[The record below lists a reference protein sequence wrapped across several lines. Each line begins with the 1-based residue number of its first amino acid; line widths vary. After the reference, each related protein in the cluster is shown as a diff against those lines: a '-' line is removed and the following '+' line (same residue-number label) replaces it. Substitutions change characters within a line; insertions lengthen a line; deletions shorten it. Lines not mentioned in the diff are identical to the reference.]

1 MGTGGAGSM
10 ACFRSAVAPVLR
22 ASRSY
27 SNATI
32 TRAVPNGLAMVDRA
46 SRGNPRQM
54 AGFMERFRG
63 KRENKEFQKTVDDLA
78 SRDVYDLDAFLF
90 SLEDSTKMMGIKG
103 LKTKMPGSGDQA
115 TEIDKYVRILTAF
128 PPVLR
133 ADPDATGP
141 GHKKRIAQI
150 AEVEVSDVNQI
161 LVRYEHSKVMWTL
174 IKSLQDAGEQLPTT
188 AEEAQDMM
196 GRSPIARTAAMARN
210 QQQMRKKAKRN
221 RGKLKRAGMQK

>member
-128 PPVLR
+128 PPVLLLTPTR
-133 ADPDATGP
+133 QAQGT
-141 GHKKRIAQI
+141 KRG
-150 AEVEVSDVNQI
+150 
-161 LVRYEHSKVMWTL
+161 LLRL
-174 IKSLQDAGEQLPTT
+174 
-188 AEEAQDMM
+188 
-196 GRSPIARTAAMARN
+196 
-210 QQQMRKKAKRN
+210 RK
-221 RGKLKRAGMQK
+221 